1 MVNEMNEIP
10 PKLQNQIAQFQ
21 ALQQQLQSL
30 LSQKFRM
37 ESQLREVQ
45 MTEEELKKSPENVT
59 IYRNVGSLLIKAS
72 DKAVIMKEVVDD
84 KETLEVRIKTLDRQE
99 KSMREKYQTMQEQ
112 LNKALG
118 AGAAPSEKAN

>member
-1 MVNEMNEIP
+1 MNEIP

-21 ALQQQLQSL
+21 ALQQQLQSV

-45 MTEEELKKSPENVT
+45 MTVEELNKSPEDVT
-59 IYRNVGSLLIKAS
+59 IYRNVGSLLIKSS
-72 DKAVIMKEVVDD
+72 DKKAILKEVVDD

-99 KSMREKYQTMQEQ
+99 KSLREKYQTMQEQ

-118 AGAAPSEKAN
+118 AGAVAPSDHDN